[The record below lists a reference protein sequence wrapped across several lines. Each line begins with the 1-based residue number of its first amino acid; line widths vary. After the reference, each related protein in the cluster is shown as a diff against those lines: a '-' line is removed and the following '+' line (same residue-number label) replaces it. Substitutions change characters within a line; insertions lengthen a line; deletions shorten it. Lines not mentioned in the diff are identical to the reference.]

1 MIFYWLLCVYV
12 VNMHIMSSSLVY
24 LQTHNVESLGHL
36 FLRFIRLPLLVCLPI
51 GSSVMW
57 FYLVRSTKSLNGTRS
72 IDLCA
77 ENLRRIF
84 TTILNV
90 CKMFFVINRSKY
102 FCFAIETV
110 MKFVKRPSWKHDTS
124 LDFINRRMNKFFW
137 EEKNSIVL
145 RILWHFHFAYILVLF
160 RFFDKI

>member
-1 MIFYWLLCVYV
+1 
-12 VNMHIMSSSLVY
+12 
-24 LQTHNVESLGHL
+24 
-36 FLRFIRLPLLVCLPI
+36 
-51 GSSVMW
+51 MW

-84 TTILNV
+84 TAILNV

-137 EEKNSIVL
+137 EKKKFNSIENIMTFSLCV
-145 RILWHFHFAYILVLF
+145 HFSSFSIFRQDLVLF
-160 RFFDKI
+160 RFFSEYIKKNKELLKWKWNSEIEIN